1 MRSLEIR
8 RMQEEDLREVVRI
21 EAENF
26 SLPWSEKSFRESLA
40 LPHVIFLTAL
50 VDGQAA
56 GYCGCY
62 QSLEEAEITNVCVDK
77 RFRGQGVAETMLR
90 ELMRIGKEQGA
101 FAFTLEVRISN
112 EAAIHLY
119 EKLGFE
125 SVGIR
130 KRFYEKPVEDAM
142 IMWRRWEA

>member
-1 MRSLEIR
+1 MSSLEIR
-8 RMQEEDLREVVRI
+8 RMQEEDLAEVSRI

-26 SLPWSEKSFRESLA
+26 SLPWSAKSFRESLT
-40 LPHVIFLTAL
+40 LSHVLFLTVL
-50 VDGQAA
+50 VDGQVA

-62 QSLEEAEITNVCVDK
+62 QGLEEAEITNVCVDK
-77 RFRGQGVAETMLR
+77 RFRGQGIAEAMLK
-90 ELMRIGKEQGA
+90 ELMRLGKAQGA
-101 FAFTLEVRISN
+101 FAFTLEVRVSN
-112 EAAIHLY
+112 AAAIHLY